1 MPSPKPCAFLLPKTQ
16 STLHK
21 HFCQDLKA
29 LPNRARGHFLNGKKK
44 KAVCSQDE
52 RTRDCRWMYIITFHL
67 AKDLECCWLWFVSAS
82 GPRRQGGWSPTVL
95 GTVPGERNHQWPEC
109 KMWKIG
115 GGGVENESR
124 RLIVW
129 QSQDW
134 ALEDIGHYR
143 DWLLA

>member
-1 MPSPKPCAFLLPKTQ
+1 
-16 STLHK
+16 
-21 HFCQDLKA
+21 
-29 LPNRARGHFLNGKKK
+29 
-44 KAVCSQDE
+44 
-52 RTRDCRWMYIITFHL
+52 
-67 AKDLECCWLWFVSAS
+67 
-82 GPRRQGGWSPTVL
+82 
-95 GTVPGERNHQWPEC
+95 
-109 KMWKIG
+109 MWKIG